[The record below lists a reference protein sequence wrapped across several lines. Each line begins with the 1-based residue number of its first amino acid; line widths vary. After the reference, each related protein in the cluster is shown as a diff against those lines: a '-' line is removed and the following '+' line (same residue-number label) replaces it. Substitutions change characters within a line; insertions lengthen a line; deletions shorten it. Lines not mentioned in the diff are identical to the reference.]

1 MNKSIILVLIILTTL
16 FLYSCSEK
24 TPSQNDMPLDHLN
37 KSIESIL
44 SVTSISYVSNY
55 EQKLTT
61 TDDIITTMTK
71 SEIERIDEPF
81 SIWSKVQNVESH
93 SNGQKKETTVES
105 YQKRTENGLVM
116 FSRGSNMEWTEST
129 MDDTTQVNQYIEH
142 SKAFIKACH
151 YLLKSN
157 LDSFKM
163 LENQDGIIK
172 FSGEITQASVVEAY
186 KMYYREFYIN
196 GGLIKGDKD
205 LTNKDDLLKEI
216 TSGEINE
223 LMVGIP
229 SLAFSDESTSI
240 IIWVNAKNNEISKVE
255 INKIDATQEI
265 LNKTF
270 GDANNKVPKAEKSIL
285 TYDILEIN
293 TVNEIPMPQ

>member
-1 MNKSIILVLIILTTL
+1 MNKSIILALIILTTL
-16 FLYSCSEK
+16 FLYSCGEK
-24 TPSQNDMPLDHLN
+24 KPSQNDMALDHLN

-81 SIWSKVQNVESH
+81 AIWSKVQNVESH

-105 YQKRTENGLVM
+105 YQKRTENGLVL
-116 FSRGSNMEWTEST
+116 FSRGSNLEWTEST
-129 MDDTTQVNQYIEH
+129 MDDSTQVNQYIEH
-142 SKAFIKACH
+142 SKAFITACH
-151 YLLKSN
+151 YLLKTN
-157 LDSFKM
+157 FDSFKM

-186 KMYYREFYIN
+186 KKHYREFYIN
-196 GGLIKGDKD
+196 GGLIKSDKE
-205 LTNKDDLLKEI
+205 LTNKDDLLNEI

-229 SLAFSDESTSI
+229 SLAFSDESTAI

-270 GDANNKVPKAEKSIL
+270 GDANTKVSKAEKSIL